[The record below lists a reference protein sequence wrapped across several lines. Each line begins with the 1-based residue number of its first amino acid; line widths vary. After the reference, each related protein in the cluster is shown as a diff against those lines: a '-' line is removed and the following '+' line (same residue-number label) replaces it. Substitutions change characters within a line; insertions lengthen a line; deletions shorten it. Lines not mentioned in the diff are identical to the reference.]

1 MTGPQ
6 WRLAMLARLSIL
18 CGSAALFSGCARSE
32 LIEVSGQVTFDGKPV
47 ETGEI
52 IFHPVDTSL
61 TPAGGRIRGGQYK
74 LLTKPGKMRVDIQA
88 VRKTGKRDPLEG
100 FEITELYIPPRYN
113 AETELTAEVTPDG
126 ENRFDFPLT
135 KD

>member
-1 MTGPQ
+1 MTN
-6 WRLAMLARLSIL
+6 RLLWP
-18 CGSAALFSGCARSE
+18 ALWVWIIGGGLLMFAGCAHSD
-32 LIEVSGQVTFDGKPV
+32 LIEVTGQVTFDGKPV

-100 FEITELYIPPRYN
+100 FEITELYIPARYN
-113 AETELTAEVTPDG
+113 AETELTADVTREG
-126 ENRFDFPLT
+126 ENRFDFQLT
-135 KD
+135 P